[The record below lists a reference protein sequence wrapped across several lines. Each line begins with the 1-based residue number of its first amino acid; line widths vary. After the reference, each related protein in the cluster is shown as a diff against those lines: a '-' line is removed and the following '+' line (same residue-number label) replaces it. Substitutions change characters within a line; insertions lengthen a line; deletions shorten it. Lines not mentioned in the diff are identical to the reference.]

1 MIEYIKGILI
11 SKTLTEIIVETGNI
25 GYNIRITLP
34 AYDSLPDI
42 NEEVKIIT
50 HLHIKENPF
59 SLIVYGFSDEKERDC
74 FRLII
79 SVSGLVLNRY

>member
-11 SKTLTEIIVETGNI
+11 SKSFTDIIVETGGM

-42 NEEVKIIT
+42 NEEIKIVT

-59 SLIVYGFSDEKERDC
+59 SLILYGFSDEKERE
-74 FRLII
+74 R
-79 SVSGLVLNRY
+79 V